1 MDLDSK
7 GLISWF
13 ARNPVAAN
21 LVMVLVFFAG
31 TLSLLNMSKEIFPRT
46 ETRVISIG
54 AVSYTHLTLP
64 TTPYV

>member
-1 MDLDSK
+1 MDLVSK

-31 TLSLLNMSKEIFPRT
+31 TLSLTQYEQRNFS
-46 ETRVISIG
+46 
-54 AVSYTHLTLP
+54 AH
-64 TTPYV
+64 